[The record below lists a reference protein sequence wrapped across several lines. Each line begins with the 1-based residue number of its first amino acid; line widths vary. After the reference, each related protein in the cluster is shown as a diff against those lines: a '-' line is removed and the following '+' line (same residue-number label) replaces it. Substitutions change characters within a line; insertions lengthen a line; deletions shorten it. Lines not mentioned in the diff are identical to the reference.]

1 MKSSLS
7 AGQKK
12 QKEAHRWQAPPI
24 IHVCRL
30 NIIIPTSLV
39 NVKVRMMTRLQRSRT
54 SALSV

>member
-1 MKSSLS
+1 
-7 AGQKK
+7 
-12 QKEAHRWQAPPI
+12 
-24 IHVCRL
+24 L